1 VKKHRYKVSFSIT
14 TLIYVSLFLTYLVF
28 VGHEFVVA
36 QKEKDKTI
44 NLSLSQFVPE
54 VIEQPIEEEIE
65 PPVEEEPEA
74 EIIEPEPEP
83 EPEIVEPEPEP
94 EPIPEPI
101 VEKKFVEVVPV
112 VKKVEKKP
120 KKIKKKIVK
129 KKPKKKKL
137 VKKRVKKKSRK
148 ASRASSR
155 RATSS
160 RIDPNKK
167 SRFLAS
173 LRAKIN
179 RKKSYPRIAQ
189 KRGMQGTVKVR
200 FVILKNGRVGNITV
214 SGPKVFHNSAKGAVK
229 KAFPINVKNAP
240 LRLPTTVNL
249 SLRYKLR

>member
-1 VKKHRYKVSFSIT
+1 MVMM
-14 TLIYVSLFLTYLVF
+14 
-28 VGHEFVVA
+28 GQQFVVA

-54 VIEQPIEEEIE
+54 VIEQPLEEEIE
-65 PPVEEEPEA
+65 PPVEEEV
-74 EIIEPEPEP
+74 EPET
-83 EPEIVEPEPEP
+83 EPEIVEPEP

-120 KKIKKKIVK
+120 KKIKKKVVK
-129 KKPKKKKL
+129 KKPKKRT
-137 VKKRVKKKSRK
+137 KKRVKKKKK

-160 RIDPNKK
+160 RVDPNKK
-167 SRFLAS
+167 SQFLAS
-173 LRAKIN
+173 IRAKIN

-189 KRGMQGTVKVR
+189 KRGMQGTVKIR
-200 FVILKNGRVGNITV
+200 FTILKSGRVGNISV
-214 SGPKVFHNSAKGAVK
+214 KGPKVFHNSAKSAVK

>member
-28 VGHEFVVA
+28 VGHEFVVS

-65 PPVEEEPEA
+65 LPVEEEPEA

-83 EPEIVEPEPEP
+83 EIIEPESEP
-94 EPIPEPI
+94 ETIPEPV

-120 KKIKKKIVK
+120 KPKKIKKKIVK
-129 KKPKKKKL
+129 KKRKKKKL
-137 VKKRVKKKSRK
+137 VKKRVKKKSSK

-167 SRFLAS
+167 SHFLAS

-240 LRLPTTVNL
+240 LKLPTTVNL

>member
-14 TLIYVSLFLTYLVF
+14 TLIYVSLFLTY
-28 VGHEFVVA
+28 VVMMGQHFIVS

-54 VIEQPIEEEIE
+54 VIEEPKEEEVE
-65 PPVEEEPEA
+65 PPVEEEV
-74 EIIEPEPEP
+74 EPEP
-83 EPEIVEPEPEP
+83 EPEIVEP

-120 KKIKKKIVK
+120 EPKKIKKKIVK
-129 KKPKKKKL
+129 KKSKKITKKKVKKKK
-137 VKKRVKKKSRK
+137 K

-160 RIDPNKK
+160 RVNPNKK
-167 SRFLAS
+167 SQFLAS

-189 KRGMQGTVKVR
+189 KRGMQGTIKIR
-200 FVILKNGRVGNITV
+200 FTILRNGRVGNISV
-214 SGPKVFHNSAKGAVK
+214 KGPKVFHNSAKSAVK

-240 LRLPTTVNL
+240 LSLPTTVNL

>member
-1 VKKHRYKVSFSIT
+1 MKKHRYKVSFSIT

-28 VGHEFVVA
+28 VGHEFVVS
-36 QKEKDKTI
+36 QKEKDKSI

-54 VIEQPIEEEIE
+54 VIEQPEEEEIE
-65 PPVEEEPEA
+65 PPIEEE
-74 EIIEPEPEP
+74 IEPEPEP
-83 EPEIVEPEPEP
+83 EPEIVEPEP

-120 KKIKKKIVK
+120 EPKKIKKKVVK
-129 KKPKKKKL
+129 KKPKKKI
-137 VKKRVKKKSRK
+137 KKKVKKKK
-148 ASRASSR
+148 QASRASSR

-160 RIDPNKK
+160 RVDPNKK
-167 SRFLAS
+167 SQFLAS
-173 LRAKIN
+173 IRAKIN

-200 FVILKNGRVGNITV
+200 FTILKSGRVGNISV
-214 SGPKVFHNSAKGAVK
+214 KGPKVFQNSAKSAVK

-249 SLRYKLR
+249 SLRYRLR